1 MNTTVPRPGPIHG
14 LYPQRSDSAAAWL
27 AGPWA
32 WLRARLPLPQAWL
45 RWRSRTPLQQVRA
58 SQAVWAR
65 LGEHNLPLH
74 VRRLRARL
82 GRDGWH
88 GAELR
93 HQALGCAA
101 ALMQRTLGRNPY
113 DSQLLCAQ
121 LLLDGRL
128 AEMATGE
135 GKTLAVA
142 LAAAV
147 AALAG
152 VPVHV
157 MTANDYLAARDA
169 RQLEPFFRALGLSN
183 GAVLAGSTP
192 EQRRAAYA
200 CDVTHCTAREVAF
213 DHLRDRQ
220 QLQAAPSEVQQRAAR
235 LAQSDPAPPLSPVQP
250 VQPLLLRGLC
260 MALVDEADSLLIDEA
275 TMPLVLAEAVHDP
288 RHRAWCFQALA
299 LARALGPGTDVSVD
313 PATHQ
318 VSWTEAGQAS
328 LQARAV
334 ALGGA
339 WHSSRHRLELVG
351 SALVAL
357 HALKRDEHYLVR
369 EGKVELLDVHTGR
382 AAQGRVWSRGLHTL
396 VELKEGCTPSP
407 HTRTSAQTSYQ
418 RFFARYLHL
427 AGTSGTLAECRRELA
442 AIYGLR
448 VARVP
453 LRTPCQRVLYRPH
466 LFSHSVDRADA
477 VAQRVQLLLS
487 AGRPVLVGVA
497 SVAQARLVGQRLS
510 AAGVAHQVLD
520 ANHDA
525 AEAAVVASAGQMGS
539 VTVATAMAG
548 RGTDITLGPGVVQA
562 GGLHVIVCQDNRCAR
577 LDRQF
582 VGRCARQGDPGSAEL
597 WHARDARAGSSLA
610 PAGRKQ
616 EAWAWTG
623 LPRAVAPALSTSALW
638 LHAHK
643 LWQQRLHE
651 SKEMRRRRRLLEQDL
666 SWEQKLDFKHLHA

>member
-1 MNTTVPRPGPIHG
+1 MNSTLPRPGPIHG
-14 LYPQRSDSAAAWL
+14 LYPQRSDAAAAWL

-45 RWRSRTPLQQVRA
+45 QWRARTPLQQVRA
-58 SQAVWAR
+58 SQAVWCK
-65 LGEHNLPLH
+65 LSEQNLPLH

-82 GRDGWH
+82 GRDGWQGH
-88 GAELR
+88 ELR
-93 HQALGCAA
+93 SQALGCAA
-101 ALMQRTLGRNPY
+101 ALMHRTLGRNPY

-121 LLLDGRL
+121 LLLQGRL

-169 RQLEPFFRALGLSN
+169 KQLEPFFRALGLRN
-183 GAVLAGSTP
+183 GMVLASSTP
-192 EQRRAAYA
+192 DQRRVAYA
-200 CDVTHCTAREVAF
+200 GDVTHCTAREVAF

-220 QLQAAPSEVQQRAAR
+220 QLQAAPSDLQQRAAR
-235 LAQSDPAPPLSPVQP
+235 LASTEIALP
-250 VQPLLLRGLC
+250 PLLLRGLC

-275 TMPLVLAEAVHDP
+275 TMPLVLAEAVNDP
-288 RHRAWCFQALA
+288 RHRAWCFQALTQ
-299 LARALGPGTDVSVD
+299 ARAVVPGTDADVC
-313 PATHQ
+313 ATTHQ
-318 VSWTEAGQAS
+318 VRWTEAGQAS
-328 LQARAV
+328 LEARAT

-351 SALVAL
+351 TALVAL

-369 EGKVELLDVHTGR
+369 DGKVELLDVHTGR

-396 VELKEGCTPSP
+396 VELKEGCAPSP

-442 AIYGLR
+442 AVYGLR
-448 VARVP
+448 VARVQ
-453 LRTPCQRVLYRPH
+453 LRTPCQRVLFRPR

-477 VAQRVQLLLS
+477 VAQRVRLLQS

-497 SVAQARLVGQRLS
+497 SVAQAQLVGQRLT
-510 AAGVAHQVLD
+510 AAGIAHQVLD
-520 ANHDA
+520 ARHDA

-597 WHARDARAGSSLA
+597 WHARDARDARLGSSIA
-610 PAGRKQ
+610 TSGRKQ
-616 EAWAWTG
+616 EPWAGHW
-623 LPRAVAPALSTSALW
+623 LPRAPAPALW
-638 LHAHK
+638 LHARK
-643 LWQQRLHE
+643 QWQQHLHE
-651 SKEMRRRRRLLEQDL
+651 SDEMRRRRRLLEQDL
-666 SWEQKLDFKHLHA
+666 SWEQRLDFKHLHA

>member
-1 MNTTVPRPGPIHG
+1 VQG

-32 WLRARLPLPQAWL
+32 RLRACLPLPREWL
-45 RWRSRTPLQQVRA
+45 PRPASRPLQRVRA
-58 SQAVWAR
+58 SQAAWAR
-65 LGEHNLPLH
+65 FSEHNLPLH
-74 VRRLRARL
+74 LHRLRARL

-88 GAELR
+88 GDELR
-93 HQALGCAA
+93 TQALGCAA

-121 LLLDGRL
+121 WLLEGRL

-152 VPVHV
+152 VPVHL

-169 RQLEPFFRALGLSN
+169 RQLRPFFRALGLCS
-183 GAVLAGSTP
+183 GAVLASSTP
-192 EQRRAAYA
+192 EQRRLAYA
-200 CDVTHCTAREVAF
+200 CDITHCTAREVAF

-220 QLQAAPSEVQQRAAR
+220 QLQAAPSDLQQRAER
-235 LAQSDPAPPLSPVQP
+235 LAGGEGAAPA
-250 VQPLLLRGLC
+250 LLLRGLC

-299 LARALGPGTDVSVD
+299 LARALVPGTDADVD
-313 PATHQ
+313 AVTHH
-318 VSWTEAGQAS
+318 VSWTAAGQAH
-328 LQARAV
+328 LQARAA

-351 SALVAL
+351 TALVAL
-357 HALKRDEHYLVR
+357 HALRRDEHYLVR
-369 EGKVELLDVHTGR
+369 DGKVELLDPHTGR

-448 VARVP
+448 VLRVP
-453 LRTPCQRVLYRPH
+453 LRTPCQRTLCPPR
-466 LFSHSVDRADA
+466 LFRRDSDRAAA
-477 VAQRVQLLLS
+477 VVERVRQLQS
-487 AGRPVLVGVA
+487 VGRPVLVGVA
-497 SVAQARLVGQRLS
+497 SVAQAQRVGEQLS
-510 AAGVAHQVLD
+510 AAGIAHQVLD
-520 ANHDA
+520 ARHDA
-525 AEAAVVASAGQMGS
+525 GEAAVVGSAGQMGS

-548 RGTDITLGPGVVQA
+548 RGTDISLGPGVVQA

-582 VGRCARQGDPGSAEL
+582 IGRCARQGDPGSAEL
-597 WHARDARAGSSLA
+597 WHARDAGDGSRPA
-610 PAGRKQ
+610 AAGRKQ
-616 EAWAWTG
+616 EAWASAWAWARSWSPPPTQAAAA
-623 LPRAVAPALSTSALW
+623 LTAAPTPAPVLW
-638 LHAHK
+638 LQARQAWLQH
-643 LWQQRLHE
+643 LHE
-651 SKEMRRRRRLLEQDL
+651 SQAMKRRRRLLEQEL
-666 SWEQKLDFKHLHA
+666 SWEKQLRFTHLHA

>member
-1 MNTTVPRPGPIHG
+1 MKTTLPLPGPIHG

-32 WLRARLPLPQAWL
+32 WLRARLPMPQTWL
-45 RWRSRTPLQQVRA
+45 TRPSRRPLQQVRA

-65 LGEHNLPLH
+65 FSDQNLPLH

-93 HQALGCAA
+93 TQALGCTA

-121 LLLDGRL
+121 WLLEGRL

-152 VPVHV
+152 VPVHM

-169 RQLEPFFRALGLSN
+169 RQLEPFFSALGLRSS
-183 GAVLAGSTP
+183 AVLASSTP

-200 CDVTHCTAREVAF
+200 CDITHCTAREVAF

-220 QLQAAPSEVQQRAAR
+220 HLQAAPSDLQQRAER
-235 LAQSDPAPPLSPVQP
+235 LAAGEGAPP
-250 VQPLLLRGLC
+250 PLLLRGLC

-275 TMPLVLAEAVHDP
+275 TMPLVLAEAVADP

-299 LARALGPGTDVSVD
+299 LARTLVPGTDVDVDSV
-313 PATHQ
+313 TQQ
-318 VSWTEAGQAS
+318 VGWTEAGQAS
-328 LQARAV
+328 LEARAN
-334 ALGGA
+334 ALGGV

-351 SALVAL
+351 TALVAL
-357 HALKRDEHYLVR
+357 HALHCDEHYLVR
-369 EGKVELLDVHTGR
+369 EGRVELLDLHTGR
-382 AAQGRVWSRGLHTL
+382 AARGRVWSRGLHTL

-407 HTRTSAQTSYQ
+407 HTRTSAQISYQ

-453 LRTPCQRVLYRPH
+453 LRTPCLRALCRPH
-466 LFSHSVDRADA
+466 LFSHSADRADA
-477 VAQRVQLLLS
+477 VAERVRRLLAAS
-487 AGRPVLVGVA
+487 RPVLVGVA
-497 SVAQARLVGQRLS
+497 SVAQAQRVSRCLS
-510 AAGVAHQVLD
+510 AAGIAHQMLD
-520 ANHDA
+520 ACHDA

-548 RGTDITLGPGVVQA
+548 RGTDIALGPGVVQA

-597 WHARDARAGSSLA
+597 WHARDAHADSRLA
-610 PAGRKQ
+610 SAGRKQ
-616 EAWAWTG
+616 VSWAWAQAWAW
-623 LPRAVAPALSTSALW
+623 LPSAPAPALW
-638 LHAHK
+638 LRARQA
-643 LWQQRLHE
+643 WQQRLHE
-651 SKEMRRRRRLLEQDL
+651 SQAMRRRRRLLEQEL
-666 SWEQKLDFKHLHA
+666 SWEKQLRFTHLHA